1 MFRKILMLLILAF
14 MLATFAPALAQNP
27 PPPVRITSATGN
39 PNSCRLGTPI
49 ASITATFD
57 IAGDITLVTQ
67 AFSLVNKTEVIRPT
81 AGGGDSINL
90 VVDAPDLPDN
100 TLIAFTVHNGDPV
113 YKAGV
118 TVNCTTG
125 EVFGGGVL
133 GPDGRFDMGD
143 DMPIVLFPR
152 LDRNNKPYLEVWT
165 VVGSEG
171 NRSLVRR
178 TDRIDNDT
186 ISTMPDDGQPNVA
199 LQTIGNG
206 LATLYRLSD
215 GTYQLNFVP
224 DFEGKVK
231 VVMFNG
237 VPPTRIVRE
246 DFEPPRS

>member
-1 MFRKILMLLILAF
+1 
-14 MLATFAPALAQNP
+14 
-27 PPPVRITSATGN
+27 
-39 PNSCRLGTPI
+39 
-49 ASITATFD
+49 
-57 IAGDITLVTQ
+57 
-67 AFSLVNKTEVIRPT
+67 
-81 AGGGDSINL
+81 
-90 VVDAPDLPDN
+90 
-100 TLIAFTVHNGDPV
+100 
-113 YKAGV
+113 
-118 TVNCTTG
+118 
-125 EVFGGGVL
+125 
-133 GPDGRFDMGD
+133 
-143 DMPIVLFPR
+143 MPIVLFPK

-186 ISTMPDDGQPNVA
+186 ISTMPDDGQANVA